1 MLWNPNIVRIFV
13 EQTLKNKTMTT
24 KTEQVVK
31 INRTELIN
39 VLRNIKLNTFIG
51 LVTNTEPSML
61 KTGNPFYDKQTKTFS
76 VRKVSQTSYRT
87 SNYEQRVKNNM
98 IKEGLNPETFVVS
111 KPSGK
116 THVEGSECLL
126 VSDKNPN
133 VFYLMVERFGEN
145 KPTVE
150 YLHNGNPI
158 DKMLLNDYLEKSYE
172 STKQEQ
178 DKKVSVITPLVSN
191 IVKMTMDGVCYEV
204 E

>member
-1 MLWNPNIVRIFV
+1 
-13 EQTLKNKTMTT
+13 MTT
-24 KTEQVVK
+24 ETKQVVK

-39 VLRNIKLNTFIG
+39 VLRNVKLNTFIG
-51 LVTNTEPSML
+51 LVTNTVPSML
-61 KTGNPFYDKQTKTFS
+61 KTGNPFYDKLTKTFS
-76 VRKVSQTSYRT
+76 VRKLSNTSYRT

-98 IKEGLNPETFVVS
+98 IKEGLEPETFVVS

-116 THVEGSECLL
+116 THVENTECLL
-126 VSDKNPN
+126 VSDKDPN

-158 DKMLLNDYLEKSYE
+158 DKMLLNDYLEKVYE

-178 DKKVSVITPLVSN
+178 EKKVSVITPLVSN
-191 IVKMTMDGVCYEV
+191 IVSLTMNGICYEV